1 MNVDENEFFREAAL
15 RLCGNTDIGQ
25 ALRDWSQCIKQF
37 VPVSRMYVLLFDPD
51 LRCTQIFSSV
61 TLNEV
66 LGVTAIPIPEKY
78 VREWVRDW
86 DGYMIINDHSSED
99 WFWDHIRTINYRTDI
114 SVLILR
120 LKVDESYCMVG
131 LIENGQG
138 LYTEEH
144 ARLMLLLKK
153 PLSIVIANALRQEK
167 VRRLED
173 LLVDERRRI
182 HESENGVP
190 DVILDKQ
197 LGLRPTLAKC
207 LQAASID
214 SPVLLLGETGV
225 GKDLLARTIHRHSRR
240 RHNPFIPVN
249 CGALTETLLDSELFG
264 HEKGAFTGAVG
275 RKMGRFER
283 ADTGTIYLDEIGEL
297 PPQGQVRLLRVLQY
311 KEIERVGGTMPV
323 LVDAR
328 IIAATNRN
336 LEAMIKAGKFRSD
349 LWYRLNVF
357 PITIPPLR
365 ERKQDLPDLLYS
377 FIYEKKQELRLD
389 ITPRLAPNAVKLL
402 MAYDWPG
409 NVREMKNIV
418 ERSLITHRDGLL
430 PLEELLMIQPA
441 PNHQPAP
448 AADSNFFH
456 NWRTLDEMTSAHI
469 RQAMSR
475 AHGKINGPGGA
486 AELLGINPNTLRKR
500 MDKLGIAYKRK
511 AIPATK

>member
-1 MNVDENEFFREAAL
+1 M
-15 RLCGNTDIGQ
+15 
-25 ALRDWSQCIKQF
+25 
-37 VPVSRMYVLLFDPD
+37 SRMYVLLFDPD

-61 TLNEV
+61 TLDGV
-66 LGVTAIPIPEKY
+66 VGVTAIPIPEKY

-86 DGYMIINDHSSED
+86 EGHMIINDHNSED
-99 WFWDHIRTINYRTDI
+99 WFWDHIRAINYRTDI

-138 LYTEEH
+138 IYSEEH
-144 ARLMLLLKK
+144 ARLMELLKK
-153 PLSIVIANALRQEK
+153 PFSIVIANALRQE
-167 VRRLED
+167 RLLRLEG

-182 HESENGVP
+182 HESEKGIPEV
-190 DVILDKQ
+190 VLDRQ

-207 LQAASID
+207 RQAASID

-283 ADTGTIYLDEIGEL
+283 ADTGTIYLDEIGDL

-328 IIAATNRN
+328 VIAATNRD
-336 LEAMIKAGKFRSD
+336 LEAMVKSGKFRSD

-377 FIYEKKQELRLD
+377 FIDEKKQELRLN
-389 ITPRLAPNAVKLL
+389 ITPRLTPNAVNRL

-409 NVREMKNIV
+409 NVRELKNIV
-418 ERSLITHRDGLL
+418 ERSLITNRDGLL
-430 PLEELLMIQPA
+430 PLEELLMIRPDL
-441 PNHQPAP
+441 NHQPSP
-448 AADSNFFH
+448 AADSSFFH
-456 NWRTLDEMTSAHI
+456 NSQTLDEIISAHI
-469 RQAMSR
+469 RQAMIR

-500 MDKLGIAYKRK
+500 MDKLGIAYKKR
-511 AIPATK
+511 AILTTTGFRYRIENLRDRGNA